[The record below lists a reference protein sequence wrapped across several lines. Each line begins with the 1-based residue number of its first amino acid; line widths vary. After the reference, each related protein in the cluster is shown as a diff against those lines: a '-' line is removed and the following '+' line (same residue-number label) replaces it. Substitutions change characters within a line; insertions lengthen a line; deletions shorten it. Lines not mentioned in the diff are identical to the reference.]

1 MIEYEAVYAC
11 VCVCVSGSSCSLPDS
26 LSLPLTYSVLQ
37 WRMGSVLPPA
47 GAQTSELVSVK
58 EKLTETQRAL
68 QTTKHAVALGLILLI
83 WDFTAHIPVVSDP
96 GATLLLSFFLRAR
109 VCVADLQYLA
119 ASLTS
124 SGFQHQDDPHMH
136 SQ

>member
-1 MIEYEAVYAC
+1 MC
-11 VCVCVSGSSCSLPDS
+11 MCVCVSGSSCSLPDS

-68 QTTKHAVALGLILLI
+68 QTTKHAVALGLKEG
-83 WDFTAHIPVVSDP
+83 FYSAYTSCQRSRSNF
-96 GATLLLSFFLRAR
+96 ATVFFLFLRGRAR